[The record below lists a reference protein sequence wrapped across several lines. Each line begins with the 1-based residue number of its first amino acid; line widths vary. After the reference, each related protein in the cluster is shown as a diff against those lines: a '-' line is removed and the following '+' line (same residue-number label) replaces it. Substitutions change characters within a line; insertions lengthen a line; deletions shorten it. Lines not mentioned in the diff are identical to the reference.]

1 MVVVVVVVVVVLRA
15 AAEFQHLDMI
25 SKFSCAFSLFFRT
38 SPPQPTLPFF
48 RMELGNG
55 SQVPPPS
62 PRAAPESQRVVRN
75 ARATAP
81 GAQWLCASAVSQTTA
96 RGFEP
101 LRAEP
106 NGFRVHH
113 LNHSVTLSYRVS
125 WHTLQT
131 SKIASH
137 LCCYQLTTNKTSL
150 LSTLQGLLG
159 SAAEEQCCQSFAMS
173 EGHFWEV
180 KLDIVFVCHAFKNH
194 VQLGTWCSGITPAQH
209 AGGPG
214 LNPQCVHLLHGTTL
228 WRRQNKPHT
237 KH

>member
-1 MVVVVVVVVVVLRA
+1 MVHR
-15 AAEFQHLDMI
+15 
-25 SKFSCAFSLFFRT
+25 C
-38 SPPQPTLPFF
+38 
-48 RMELGNG
+48 
-55 SQVPPPS
+55 PPPS

-237 KH
+237 KHGTILQLLLVLLPVPLPVLLLVLLPVLLLVLLLVCCLCCCLCC